1 MWACLFLWT
10 GLSLLDPSVA
20 MAGPFGGGNPIEA
33 IEEGLQREPTEEEL
47 AEKARLEE
55 YNNSLRG
62 RNARVVVLQWE
73 GSDTDYTNEALKRN
87 IINRIARPDAR
98 FYPEIDLYQK
108 GRQEPDRTIRPGEQ
122 RASVPDDVIPV
133 VLDAVDDVSQ
143 IPYHALDEQEW
154 RLRAEE
160 LRRLGDEIW
169 FLDRPELMEPLFLLY
184 TYTGYAAENTND
196 NSPPYYAD
204 ISGISVN
211 YYYYLA
217 GALAY
222 QDPALMS
229 KLTDQ
234 DLYASVQNYKD
245 QLESGQFQQLA
256 LSFDDRDGNFDGE
269 QFLKDFVL
277 YINGKPTVIKNP
289 DGILNVPLGR
299 VDVYLERPGDGHS
312 LSDRVEAIRLIERF
326 SFVRQNA
333 WKKMGIGFQEQLME
347 HPYECNP
354 DLDGDILTYLSIY
367 AKLHPTSEIYIAVP
381 KGGSTAPGRI
391 FLWRWNRSTSQLVL
405 VQDNTGGF
413 PIRFAAVFSSGLAFS
428 TFSFTPPDDAA
439 FEEALLDQE
448 PGSPPNF
455 AALGGALL
463 DFAPVIDGPPL
474 DFQLRGHYNRLMMA
488 SGVQFKVGLNGP
500 GSYTDLYQVNGA
512 DNHSAVELVATDC
525 GPGDEGVTGCVG
537 TGDSVQGTKVVNQLA
552 LRERSLQRLVYAT
565 IGVVLGRDAA
575 VGFGPR
581 GYLRFG
587 WYNAPHAV
595 DMTAHLG
602 MTPKLGGEPEGDERP
617 GRARLLADFDVFA
630 GVLAPYQDSL
640 YVSRYGFMAVGKPI
654 ATFGFTAG
662 LGTTF

>member
-1 MWACLFLWT
+1 MWACLFLWA
-10 GLSLLDPSVA
+10 GLAPLGPTTAV
-20 MAGPFGGGNPIEA
+20 AGPFGGGNPIET
-33 IEEGLQREPTEEEL
+33 IEEGLSREPTEEEL
-47 AEKARLEE
+47 AEQARLEE
-55 YNNSLRG
+55 FNNSMRG
-62 RNARVVVLQWE
+62 RNARVVVLQWQ

-87 IINRIARPDAR
+87 IINRIARPDAK
-98 FYPEIDLYQK
+98 FYPEVDLYQK
-108 GRQEPDRTIRPGEQ
+108 GRQEQDRSVRPGDQ

-133 VLDAVDDVSQ
+133 VLDAVDDISQ
-143 IPYHALDEQEW
+143 IPYDALDEQEW

-160 LRRLGDEIW
+160 LRQLGDELW
-169 FLDRPELMEPLFLLY
+169 FLDRTELMEPLFLLY

-196 NSPPYYAD
+196 NSPPYYTD
-204 ISGISVN
+204 ISGVPVN

-229 KLTDQ
+229 KLSNQ

-245 QLESGQFQQLA
+245 QLESGRFQQLD
-256 LSFDDRDGNFDGE
+256 LSFDDREGEFDGE

-277 YINGKPTVIKNP
+277 YINGSPIVITDP
-289 DGILNVPLGR
+289 DGILTVPLGR
-299 VDVYLERPGDGHS
+299 VDVYLERPGDGHG
-312 LSDRVEAIRLIERF
+312 LSDRVETVRLTDRYY
-326 SFVRQNA
+326 FVRQNA
-333 WKKMGIGFQEQLME
+333 WKTMGIGFQEQLME

-367 AKLHPTSEIYIAVP
+367 AKIHPTSEIYIAVP

-391 FLWRWNRSTSQLVL
+391 FLWRWNRATSQLVL

-413 PIRFAAVFSSGLAFS
+413 PIRFAGVFSSGLAFS
-428 TFSFTPPDDAA
+428 TFSFTPPEDAA
-439 FEEALLDQE
+439 FEDVLLDQE

-455 AALGGALL
+455 GALAGSVL

-474 DFQLRGHYNRLMMA
+474 DFQLRGHYNRLMM
-488 SGVQFKVGLNGP
+488 GVGIQFKVGLNGP
-500 GSYTDLYQVNGA
+500 DSYADLYQVNGR
-512 DNHSAVELVATDC
+512 DNHQAVELATADC
-525 GPGDEGVTGCVG
+525 VEGDDGLVGCAG
-537 TGDSVQGTKVVNQLA
+537 TGTGITGTKVVNQLA

-565 IGVVLGRDAA
+565 IGVVLGSDAA

-602 MTPKLGGEPEGDERP
+602 LTPKLGGEPEGLDRP
-617 GRARLLADFDVFA
+617 GRVQMLADFDVFA

-640 YVSRYGFMAVGKPI
+640 YVSNFGFMAVGQPI